1 MPDFQVGDR
10 VRVLIYKDT
19 YGVIENTCFEVTVDG
34 EPVTSNRGR
43 VLGEPVDL
51 AIEQLA
57 NIEAL
62 TNPPVTS

>member
-34 EPVTSNRGR
+34 EPVTS
-43 VLGEPVDL
+43 
-51 AIEQLA
+51 
-57 NIEAL
+57 
-62 TNPPVTS
+62 

>member
-1 MPDFQVGDR
+1 MTERLDVDALRETALAEEPDNDR
-10 VRVLIYKDT
+10 ARGPIIV
-19 YGVIENTCFEVTVDG
+19 
-34 EPVTSNRGR
+34 NRGR